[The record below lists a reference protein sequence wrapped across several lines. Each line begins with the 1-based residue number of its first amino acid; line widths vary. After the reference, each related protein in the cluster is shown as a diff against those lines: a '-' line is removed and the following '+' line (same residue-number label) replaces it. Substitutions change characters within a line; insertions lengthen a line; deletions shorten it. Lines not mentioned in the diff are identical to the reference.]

1 MWPNGKRTGALGLLT
16 SLVSNH
22 RRSFYASPKH
32 VIGIA
37 DPDPH
42 PDEDAIITRW
52 LKPRSK
58 ASVAHLSGAMAR
70 LGVKRAPSEP
80 YWSLDAAVA
89 SVILLPVEQ
98 RLPQWTDGVVY
109 AREYTD
115 PDRKLL
121 RKVSL
126 SPILLF
132 SINWA
137 TSGPGF
143 DWPEAYC
150 LTLLPTHG
158 CYVVTGSADSPECYG
173 DRDFA
178 LGSVPPGADVTA
190 AACAVIS
197 KDWRRRRRIASQP
210 PWEDFLEAGTV
221 STVAA
226 VAMRAE
232 VWRNFQ
238 EDI

>member
-1 MWPNGKRTGALGLLT
+1 MLQRSIALASQIKILT
-16 SLVSNH
+16 
-22 RRSFYASPKH
+22 
-32 VIGIA
+32 
-37 DPDPH
+37 

-52 LKPRSK
+52 LRPRSR
-58 ASVAHLSGAMAR
+58 ASIAHLSGAMAR
-70 LGVKRAPSEP
+70 LGVNREPCEP
-80 YWSLDAAVA
+80 YTSLDAAVA

-98 RLPQWTDGVVY
+98 RLPQWTNGVVC

-158 CYVVTGSADSPECYG
+158 CYVVTSSADSPECFGYC
-173 DRDFA
+173 DFA
-178 LGSVPPGADVTA
+178 LGSVPAGADVTA

-197 KDWRRRRRIASQP
+197 KNWRRKRRLAPQP
-210 PWEDFLEAGTV
+210 PWQNLLKTGTV
-221 STVAA
+221 SAA
-226 VAMRAE
+226 VAEAMRAK
-232 VWRNFQ
+232 VWRDFR
-238 EDI
+238 EEI